1 MATTTNGKDPAGAKT
16 HRSLGEWYSQWP
28 IRTRETFVSYIF
40 LLPALAFFVTFVV
53 YPMLR
58 GVYTSFFNYTMSDMT
73 FIGLKNY
80 SELFGNE
87 NFIKS
92 LKNTILLVIG
102 VVPLIVLLSIFV
114 SVTIYE
120 KNAFVRSMFRGIFYL
135 PVVTGTVSIV
145 VVWKW
150 IFHPM
155 SGILNYI
162 LETLGV
168 IDAPIMWLGDKRF
181 ALWAVLIVLITTS
194 VGQPIVLFVAALG
207 NLDAS
212 HIEAAKIDGAND
224 WQVFRHVKIPGIM
237 PTMLYVVVITTINS
251 FQCFS
256 LVQLLTSGGP
266 NYATST
272 IMYLLYET
280 AFKQYRFGYANAMGV
295 ILAVIIA
302 VISFLQFKFLGSDV
316 DY

>member
-1 MATTTNGKDPAGAKT
+1 MPSKLATSGNNKTNTAK
-16 HRSLGEWYSQWP
+16 SLGEWYSRWP
-28 IRTRETFVSYIF
+28 IRVRETFVSYIF
-40 LLPALAFFVTFVV
+40 LLPALGFFFLFVV
-53 YPMLR
+53 YPMCR

-73 FIGLKNY
+73 FIGLGNY
-80 SELFGNE
+80 SEMFADA

-92 LKNTILLVIG
+92 LRNTVLLVVG
-102 VVPLIVLLSIFV
+102 VVPLIVLFSVFV

-120 KNAFVRSMFRGIFYL
+120 KNAVIRSMFRGIFYL

-162 LETLGV
+162 LMSMNV
-168 IDAPIMWLGDKRF
+168 IDKPIMWLGDKRF
-181 ALWAVLIVLITTS
+181 ALWAILIVLLTTS
-194 VGQPIVLFVAALG
+194 VGQPIILFVAALG

-212 HIEAAKIDGAND
+212 HIEAAKIDGATD

-256 LVQLLTSGGP
+256 LIQLLTSGGP
-266 NYATST
+266 NYETST
-272 IMYLLYET
+272 IMYLLYEY

-295 ILAVIIA
+295 VLAVIIA
-302 VISFLQFKFLGSDV
+302 IISILQFKFLSSDI

>member
-1 MATTTNGKDPAGAKT
+1 MATNSIAKDGQKKGKGFF
-16 HRSLGEWYSQWP
+16 GYSQWP
-28 IRTRETFVSYIF
+28 IRVRETFVSYIF
-40 LLPALAFFVTFVV
+40 LLPALGFFGVFVV
-53 YPMLR
+53 YPMFR
-58 GVYTSFFNYTMSDMT
+58 GVYTSFFNYTMSSMD
-73 FIGLKNY
+73 FIGLSNY
-80 SELFGNE
+80 AELFKDA

-92 LKNTILLVIG
+92 LQNTILLVIG
-102 VVPLIVLLSIFV
+102 VVPIIVLFSIFA

-120 KNAFVRSMFRGIFYL
+120 RSAVVRSLFRGIFYL

-162 LETLGV
+162 LMAMNV
-168 IDAPIMWLGDKRF
+168 IDQPIMWLGDKRY
-181 ALWAVLIVLITTS
+181 ALGAILIVLLTTS

-212 HIEAAKIDGAND
+212 HIEAAKIDGATE
-224 WQVFRHVKIPGIM
+224 WQIFRHVKIPGIM

-256 LVQLLTSGGP
+256 LIQLLTSGGP

-272 IMYLLYET
+272 IMYLLYEV

-295 ILAVIIA
+295 ILAIIIA
-302 VISFLQFKFLGSDV
+302 IISFVQFKFLGTDV

>member
-1 MATTTNGKDPAGAKT
+1 MPSNLATGGNHETNRAK
-16 HRSLGEWYSQWP
+16 SLGEWYSRWP
-28 IRTRETFVSYIF
+28 IRVRETFVSYIF
-40 LLPALAFFVTFVV
+40 LLPALGFFFLFVV
-53 YPMLR
+53 YPMCR
-58 GVYTSFFNYTMSDMT
+58 GIYTSFFNYTMSDMT
-73 FIGLKNY
+73 FIGLGNY
-80 SELFGNE
+80 SEMFADP

-92 LKNTILLVIG
+92 LRNTVLLVIG
-102 VVPLIVLLSIFV
+102 VVPLIVLFSVFV

-120 KNAFVRSMFRGIFYL
+120 KHAVIRSMFRGIFYL

-162 LETLGV
+162 LMSMNV
-168 IDAPIMWLGDKRF
+168 IDKPIMWLGDKRF
-181 ALWAVLIVLITTS
+181 ALISILIVLLTTS
-194 VGQPIVLFVAALG
+194 VGQPIILFVAALG

-212 HIEAAKIDGAND
+212 HIEAAKIDGATD

-256 LVQLLTSGGP
+256 LIQLLTSGGP
-266 NYATST
+266 NYETST
-272 IMYLLYET
+272 IMYLLYEY

-295 ILAVIIA
+295 VLAIIIA
-302 VISFLQFKFLGSDV
+302 VISILQFKFLSTDI